1 MQDVLNNRQFEDVER
16 IGAVRSNGC
25 AAWRIRAHA
34 PKIGKGLAWL
44 PEQRRAGR
52 RGRGNDTVK
61 YDKRRGADE
70 EDEEEILS

>member
-1 MQDVLNNRQFEDVER
+1 MENT
-16 IGAVRSNGC
+16 STP
-25 AAWRIRAHA
+25 
-34 PKIGKGLAWL
+34 PKIDKGNGITGMEQCPVFLEWLAWL

-52 RGRGNDTVK
+52 RGRCNDTVK